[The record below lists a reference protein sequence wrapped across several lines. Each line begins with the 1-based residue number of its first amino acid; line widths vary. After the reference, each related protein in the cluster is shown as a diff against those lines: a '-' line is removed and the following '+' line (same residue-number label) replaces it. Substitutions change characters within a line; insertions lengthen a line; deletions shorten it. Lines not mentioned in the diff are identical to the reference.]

1 MIMQVFL
8 IKKILLDF
16 SEGAIIV
23 VTIYIEAGEIMSS
36 ENKNKINMLEGS
48 IAKSLIF
55 FAIPIAVSN
64 ILQQLFNSADTAV
77 VGHFVGGNALAAV
90 GANSPVVSLFVYIIT
105 GLALGANVYIARLIG
120 EKKNENIVRS
130 VHTSMC
136 FSVIIGVALMAIAI
150 IFSSPILTVMGTP
163 GDVLSE
169 AIVYL
174 RIYGGSIP
182 FLMIYN
188 FGSAILRSIGD
199 TKRPMYALIAAGLIN
214 IVLNLFFVIV
224 VGMGVSGVAV
234 ATLIS
239 NVFCAAIV
247 VWLLMKEEYPFK
259 LNIRRLNISKTELSI
274 ILKIGIPAALQSSL
288 FCFSN
293 IVIQTGINSFGP
305 DGVAGASV
313 GLNFELFAY
322 YVISGFAQAV
332 VTFTSQNF
340 GAGNKKRCDRVLII
354 GLIEGMFLTAAL
366 SLVFVVTKDSLVL
379 FYTTD
384 QAIIEYAIVRIMTVA
399 AFEALTGTYELTGA
413 AIRGLGNSLL
423 PALLTVVGTVGF
435 RIIWVNTV
443 FAQNHSFTILFLV
456 YIISWII
463 TGTLMI
469 IAYLIYRKKAYRIFA
484 K

>member
-1 MIMQVFL
+1 
-8 IKKILLDF
+8 
-16 SEGAIIV
+16 
-23 VTIYIEAGEIMSS
+23 MSS

-48 IAKSLIF
+48 IAKSLLL
-55 FAIPIAVSN
+55 FAIPIAISN

-120 EKKNENIVRS
+120 EKKNESIVRS

-136 FSVIIGVALMAIAI
+136 FSVIIGVALMAVGI

-163 GDVLSE
+163 ADVLPE
-169 AIVYL
+169 AVVYL
-174 RIYGGSIP
+174 RIYSGSIP

-188 FGSAILRSIGD
+188 FGSGILRSVGD
-199 TKRPMYALIAAGLIN
+199 TKRPMYALIVAGLMN

-247 VWLLMKEEYPFK
+247 VWLLMKEEYPFT
-259 LNIRRLNISKTELSI
+259 LNLKALNISKAELSI
-274 ILKIGIPAALQSSL
+274 ILKIGVPAALQSSL
-288 FCFSN
+288 FCISN
-293 IVIQTGINSFGP
+293 IVIQTGINSFGS
-305 DGVAGASV
+305 DAMAGASV

-332 VTFTSQNF
+332 VTFTSQNY
-340 GAGNKKRCDRVLII
+340 GAGNKKRCDRILIVGI
-354 GLIEGMFLTAAL
+354 IEGMGLTAAL
-366 SLVFVVTKDSLVL
+366 SLIFAVTKDSFVL
-379 FYTTD
+379 LYTTD
-384 QAIIEYAIVRIMTVA
+384 QAIIGYAVIRIMLVA

-413 AIRGLGNSLL
+413 AIRGLGSSLL

-443 FAQNHSFTILFLV
+443 FVQDHSFTVLFLV
-456 YIISWII
+456 YIFSWII
-463 TGTLMI
+463 TGTLMT
-469 IAYLIYRKKAYRIFA
+469 IAYFIYRKKAYKIFTA
-484 K
+484 